1 VGSIPIARSSSI
13 GRRPQAAVDVSG
25 GPMPR
30 QPDSTHRA
38 LLTFGWREWLS
49 LPGLGIGAIT
59 AKIDSGARSS
69 ALHVDAFELEQR
81 DGTEWVRFSIHP
93 GGDRV
98 LRCEAAVIDRR
109 PVTDSGGHRT
119 ERVFIRTE
127 LRAGPL
133 SFPIE
138 VNLTSRRNMLF
149 PMLLGRTAMAGRV
162 LIDPAASFLLGEPD
176 RSQA

>member
-1 VGSIPIARSSSI
+1 MDG
-13 GRRPQAAVDVSG
+13 GREAAVDVSG

-30 QPDSTHRA
+30 HPDSTHRA

-49 LPGLGIGAIT
+49 LPVLGIGAIT

-69 ALHVDAFELEQR
+69 ALHVDTFELEHR
-81 DGTEWVRFSIHP
+81 DGVEWVRFSIHP
-93 GGDRV
+93 GGDRE
-98 LRCEAAVIDRR
+98 LCCEAVVIDRR

-133 SFPIE
+133 LYPIE
-138 VNLTSRRNMLF
+138 INLTSRRNMLF

-176 RSQA
+176 IGSAEA